1 MKMLLKDLQDML
13 DGMKLKLYYKTFK
26 KLNQWDENFL
36 KFVQSSVHHCL
47 KRLDEILV
55 QSSVNFNSKA
65 AFDEYRNI
73 RDSLSLSLKD
83 VNLCEIVSIS

>member
-1 MKMLLKDLQDML
+1 MLN
-13 DGMKLKLYYKTFK
+13 GMKLKLYYKTFK

-55 QSSVNFNSKA
+55 QSSVNFEA
-65 AFDEYRNI
+65 AFDEYRKI

>member
-1 MKMLLKDLQDML
+1 MKMLFKDLQNML
-13 DGMKLKLYYKTFK
+13 NGMKLKLYYKTFK

-55 QSSVNFNSKA
+55 QSSVNFEA
-65 AFDEYRNI
+65 AFDEYRKI